1 MTEIEISPDNINQEN
16 SQEEVEVPQQPKSQL
31 ELEIEKAKKR
41 RGCYPGTNIK
51 ALWRYKPDGT
61 YNNKACDPEYEKK
74 YYHRKLKGCFICEKC
89 TCEFASKKGMV
100 WHQNHGYKC
109 ERVQALRAQL

>member
-16 SQEEVEVPQQPKSQL
+16 SQEEVEVPQPPKSQL
-31 ELEIEKAKKR
+31 EIEKATQR

-51 ALWRYKPDGT
+51 ALWRYNADGT

-74 YYHRKLKGCFICEKC
+74 YYHGKLKGCCICEHVRVNLLL
-89 TCEFASKKGMV
+89 KKGMV

>member
-16 SQEEVEVPQQPKSQL
+16 SQEEVEVPQPPKSQL
-31 ELEIEKAKKR
+31 EIEIEKAKKR

-74 YYHRKLKGCFICEKC
+74 YYHRKLKGCFICENVRVNLLQKKEWC
-89 TCEFASKKGMV
+89 GTKIMALSVKEFK
-100 WHQNHGYKC
+100 
-109 ERVQALRAQL
+109 L